1 MNISWK
7 SLAWSAAAV
16 VLLLL
21 LATPFS
27 VFSLFLLMVPFIVLF
42 TMLDIKSFVLH
53 LVPVGIIAY
62 LLTGVLGPMVAAL
75 GLIYLVPAIGMGHLY
90 KKGSSARAALTAGFV
105 ILLAQM
111 LLGLVFFSIMI
122 DIDVKAELVAVV
134 TQSLENAKL
143 VESGWVVEAF
153 KNLIDAIVLYLPTV
167 VLTMAFVIAATG
179 HGLSRLALRTV
190 DIEAPALPEAKTW
203 RVPRSLLLYFFIA
216 MLAVSAMSKDQG
228 GYWWI
233 AIYNLVPVLQ
243 IAFTIQA
250 IGFLFFLAD
259 NKDWPKIA
267 PLLLCI
273 PLLMLPWTFL
283 IGLLDAAFPLRKY
296 FVK

>member
-1 MNISWK
+1 
-7 SLAWSAAAV
+7 
-16 VLLLL
+16 
-21 LATPFS
+21 
-27 VFSLFLLMVPFIVLF
+27 MVPFIVLF

-62 LLTGVLGPMVAAL
+62 LLSGVLGPMVAAL

-122 DIDVKAELVAVV
+122 DIDVKAELVAMF
-134 TQSLENAKL
+134 TQRLMSLENAKL
-143 VESGWVVEAF
+143 VESGWIVEAF
-153 KNLIDAIVLYLPTV
+153 KNTIDAIVLHLPTV

-190 DIEAPALPEAKTW
+190 NIEAPALPQAKTW

-216 MLAVSAMSKDQG
+216 MLATSAMSQDQG

-233 AIYNLVPVLQ
+233 AIFNLVPILQ

-259 NKDWPKIA
+259 TKDWPKIA